1 MSRIGFVAILL
12 ALVIPFVLPQSHQV
26 PCSSFQNI
34 DENFLRANQAKL
46 ISDPNAFYA
55 VDMMGDCNLHYIDFA
70 TLGPPK
76 NKDSSKFNSPRFNA
90 LNVIY
95 I

>member
-12 ALVIPFVLPQSHQV
+12 ALVIQFVLPQSHLV

-34 DENFLRANQAKL
+34 DESFLRANQAKL

-55 VDMMGDCNLHYIDFA
+55 VDMMCDCNLHYIDFA